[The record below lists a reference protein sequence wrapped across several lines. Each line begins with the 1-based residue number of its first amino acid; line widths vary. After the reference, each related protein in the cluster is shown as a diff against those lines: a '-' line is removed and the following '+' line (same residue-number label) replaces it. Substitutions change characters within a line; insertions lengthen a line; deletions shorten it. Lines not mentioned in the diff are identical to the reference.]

1 MIKINNALSLR
12 GHTSFVAND
21 RLFVIGGTINDN
33 KDNDALIE
41 IRIVNN
47 TAMCSVNTPN
57 NNNNNK
63 GFIFTSSFNQY
74 YDSVKGKE
82 ILYNVDT
89 EFNVHMIDKD
99 TLNHK
104 IFSKPS
110 GL

>member
-1 MIKINNALSLR
+1 
-12 GHTSFVAND
+12 
-21 RLFVIGGTINDN
+21 
-33 KDNDALIE
+33 
-41 IRIVNN
+41 
-47 TAMCSVNTPN
+47 MCSVNTPN

-104 IFSKPS
+104 IFPKPS